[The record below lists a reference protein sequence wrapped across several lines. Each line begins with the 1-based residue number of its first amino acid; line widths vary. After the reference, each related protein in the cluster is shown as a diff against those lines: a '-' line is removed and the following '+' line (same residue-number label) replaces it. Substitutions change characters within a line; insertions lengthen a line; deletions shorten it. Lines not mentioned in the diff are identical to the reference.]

1 MASYFNFFERCFSQT
16 ETLFQLKGVKQPDFR
31 KLTDFGFLINRQNYG
46 QSVQGIRICLTL
58 SQKCG
63 FSFATECQFSHLWR
77 IIVFINE
84 YLSSDFERFM
94 HHVYPRLPR
103 VFHVILDGIIGRETV
118 LEEVEACFE
127 SAAFVP

>member
-1 MASYFNFFERCFSQT
+1 
-16 ETLFQLKGVKQPDFR
+16 
-31 KLTDFGFLINRQNYG
+31 
-46 QSVQGIRICLTL
+46 
-58 SQKCG
+58 
-63 FSFATECQFSHLWR
+63 
-77 IIVFINE
+77 
-84 YLSSDFERFM
+84 M